1 MSAEDM
7 SRGSTARD
15 LSTVRE
21 DRGEVRRRLDRLR
34 AELVEMETEM
44 LALSRLLETVAIDPE
59 RPLRNTASKRVDVPK
74 TWSISPSVTLPI
86 ASPTPSRPSGTS

>member
-7 SRGSTARD
+7 SRGSTVGA

-34 AELVEMETEM
+34 AELVEMET
-44 LALSRLLETVAIDPE
+44 
-59 RPLRNTASKRVDVPK
+59 
-74 TWSISPSVTLPI
+74 
-86 ASPTPSRPSGTS
+86 